1 MRRILLALLIA
12 SAGFVTQPQP
22 AAAGLDPVRS
32 EVRFT
37 ITKLGYSDVTGRFR
51 EFSGQLRYDPAHPE
65 NSSVQWRVAVAS
77 VETGERNRDRSLQN
91 QEYFLASRYPDL
103 SFTSH
108 SVRRGENGALAVTGD
123 ITIRGVTK
131 RITVPV
137 RVTDQA
143 GRRLFV
149 TDFELDRYDFGVR
162 GGTVMGRL
170 IGRTV
175 RVHLA
180 AVEGGAQ

>member
-1 MRRILLALLIA
+1 MRRILLVLLA
-12 SAGFVTQPQP
+12 AGAAGLTQP
-22 AAAGLDPVRS
+22 AAAALDPVRS

-37 ITKLGYSDVTGRFR
+37 VTKLGFADVSGRFR
-51 EFSGQLRYDPAHPE
+51 EFSGELHYDPSRPE
-65 NSSVQWRVAVAS
+65 NSSVRWRVAVAS
-77 VETGERNRDRSLQN
+77 VETGERTRDRSLQN
-91 QEYFLASRYPDL
+91 EEYFLATRYPDL
-103 SFTSH
+103 SFS
-108 SVRRGENGALAVTGD
+108 SRDVRRGENGALEVSGD
-123 ITIRGVTK
+123 ISIRGVTK
-131 RITVPV
+131 RINVPV
-137 RVTDQA
+137 RVIEQS